1 MVTRRDVA
9 RLAGTSE
16 AVVSYVL
23 NNGPRN
29 VAPHTRER
37 VLRAIDE
44 LGYRP
49 NAVARSLRTSR
60 THTIGLVVPDNA
72 NPFFAE
78 LAREIEDVAFKHGLT
93 LLLGNAMDDDEREA
107 AYVRTLIDRQV
118 DGLILIPAHGPRTW
132 RAVLAASGL
141 PCIVLDRELDE
152 VPASHLLIDNESGAH
167 QATTHLLAH
176 GRRRIGCVAGPK
188 DIHPTVDRVAG
199 WARALTEVGLDPGDM
214 PLAHGPFGRRQGY
227 LSGRDLLSRENR
239 PHALFV
245 TSDEQAI
252 GVMRAAAE
260 LGLAVPGDVAIC
272 SFDGIAAS
280 SFTVPALTTMRQPF
294 EQLGRQAVEL
304 LLRQITDQSAGERV
318 ILPAQLVRRGSCGC
332 PDPVGGIDGEGLPDA
347 P

>member
-9 RLAGTSE
+9 RLAGTSD

-78 LAREIEDVAFKHGLT
+78 LAREIEDVAFEHGLT
-93 LLLGNAMDDDEREA
+93 LLLGNAMDDDDREA

-118 DGLILIPAHGPRTW
+118 DGLILIPAHGPHAW
-132 RAVLAASGL
+132 RSQLAASKV
-141 PCIVLDRELDE
+141 PCIVLDRELDDT
-152 VPASHLLIDNESGAH
+152 PASHLLLDNEGGAYE
-167 QATTHLLAH
+167 ATGHLLAH
-176 GRRRIGCVAGPK
+176 GQRRIGCVAGPK
-188 DIHPTVDRVAG
+188 NIHPTVDRVAG
-199 WARALTEVGLDPGDM
+199 WSRALTEAGLDPASM
-214 PLAHGPFGRRQGY
+214 PLVNGPFGRRQGY
-227 LSGRDLLSRENR
+227 LGGHELLSQEDR
-239 PHALFV
+239 PTALFV

-252 GVMRAAAE
+252 GVVRAAAE
-260 LGLAVPGDVAIC
+260 LGLSVPGDVALC

-280 SFTVPALTTMRQPF
+280 SYTVPALTTMRQPI
-294 EQLGRQAVEL
+294 EVLGRRAVEL
-304 LLRQITDQSAGERV
+304 LVAQIGDSSGGERV
-318 ILPAQLVRRGSCGC
+318 VLSATLIRRGSCGC
-332 PDPVGGIDGEGLPDA
+332 PDPVGGVDDA
-347 P
+347 